1 MKRFYKHV
9 GDNGV
14 VTIATISIEAES
26 VTITRK
32 ESGSRSKGKPTRV
45 PVKLCRDG
53 STEQEARLRGAALME
68 EGFAFDR
75 EEATGSQFA
84 MVGSQY
90 YWRLNKAEARQLIE
104 LLCDSHDVPGLS
116 ARRSTHDMVL
126 VDAEQRELKI
136 SAIQGVKTLLMPGTP
151 FLAVAFVAASKG
163 IGSLVK
169 DVDGTA
175 AQAVGARDV
184 YIESLS
190 MGTELQQYMA
200 DAGVSAPGVIR
211 PTCVQHEAVLI

>member
-9 GDNGV
+9 GENGV

-32 ESGSRSKGKPTRV
+32 EQGSRSKGKPIRV

-68 EGFAFDR
+68 EGFSFDR

-84 MVGSQY
+84 MVGHQF
-90 YWRLNKAEARQLIE
+90 YWRLDKVEARQLME
-104 LLCDSHDVPGLS
+104 LLGDFGEVPGLT
-116 ARRSTHDMVL
+116 ARRSTHDLVL
-126 VDAEQRELKI
+126 VNDEYQELKV
-136 SAIQGVKTLLMPGTP
+136 SAVHGVTTLLDPGTP

-163 IGSLVK
+163 IGSLSK
-169 DVDGTA
+169 DVEGTA
-175 AQAVGARDV
+175 TLAVTARDV
-184 YIESLS
+184 YAESLS
-190 MGTELQQYMA
+190 MTPELRQYLEG
-200 DAGVSAPGVIR
+200 AGVSAPGVIR
-211 PTCVQHEAVLI
+211 PTCVQHEAILI